1 MIKPGDKIL
10 LKNVPPKEHDR
21 YPVIVHGMVKYLG
34 KSVTVA
40 SIDGLDKEI
49 PEDTIFSIE
58 EDDGEYHQKNIRCGL
73 PSLTIWSHF

>member
-10 LKNVPPKEHDR
+10 LRNVPPKEHDR

-40 SIDGLDKEI
+40 SIDNLDKEI

-58 EDDGEYHQKNIRCGL
+58 EDDGEYSWCLWMVDNKREVL
-73 PSLTIWSHF
+73 ME

>member
-21 YPVIVHGMVKYLG
+21 YPVIVHGMVKYFG
-34 KSVTVA
+34 KLVTVA
-40 SIDGLDKEI
+40 SIDDLDKEI

-58 EDDGEYHQKNIRCGL
+58 EDDGKYSWFLWMVDNKREVL
-73 PSLTIWSHF
+73 ME

>member
-40 SIDGLDKEI
+40 SIDDLDKEM

-58 EDDGEYHQKNIRCGL
+58 EDDGEYSWCLWMVDNKRGEVL
-73 PSLTIWSHF
+73 ME

>member
-40 SIDGLDKEI
+40 SIDDLDKEI
-49 PEDTIFSIE
+49 PEYTIFSIE
-58 EDDGEYHQKNIRCGL
+58 EDDGEYSWCLWMVDNKREVL
-73 PSLTIWSHF
+73 VE

>member
-34 KSVTVA
+34 KLVTVA
-40 SIDGLDKEI
+40 SIDNLDKEI
-49 PEDTIFSIE
+49 LEDTIFSIE
-58 EDDGEYHQKNIRCGL
+58 EDDGEYSWCLWMVDNKMEVL
-73 PSLTIWSHF
+73 ME

>member
-40 SIDGLDKEI
+40 SIDNLDKEI

-58 EDDGEYHQKNIRCGL
+58 EDDGEYSWRLWMVDNKREVL
-73 PSLTIWSHF
+73 ME

>member
-40 SIDGLDKEI
+40 SIDDLDKEM
-49 PEDTIFSIE
+49 PENTIFSIE
-58 EDDGEYHQKNIRCGL
+58 EDDGEYSWCLWMVDNKRGGVL
-73 PSLTIWSHF
+73 ME

>member
-40 SIDGLDKEI
+40 SIYDLDKEM

-58 EDDGEYHQKNIRCGL
+58 EDDGEYSWCLWMVDNKREVL
-73 PSLTIWSHF
+73 ME

>member
-40 SIDGLDKEI
+40 SIDDLDKEI

-58 EDDGEYHQKNIRCGL
+58 EDDGKYSWCLWMVDNKREVL
-73 PSLTIWSHF
+73 ME

>member
-34 KSVTVA
+34 TEVTVKSVGDPNGENTLFR
-40 SIDGLDKEI
+40 IKENGGVYSWCLWMV
-49 PEDTIFSIE
+49 EKGVVME
-58 EDDGEYHQKNIRCGL
+58 
-73 PSLTIWSHF
+73 